1 MRFPWDGPASLMDG
15 TAAARQIKAE
25 LAARVK
31 ALNEKGIY
39 PGLGTILVGDDPGSK
54 KYVAGKHHDCAEV
67 GVTSH
72 RIELPATASQ
82 QEVMAAVEQMNNDPE
97 VTGFI
102 VQLPLPDH
110 VDTNAVLEAIDPAKD
125 ADGLHP
131 VNLGRLV
138 LRVGSPVDSPLPCTP
153 RGIVELGRR
162 NGINFDGANVCLV
175 GQGLTVG
182 RPLGLLLGRK
192 DTNSTVTCCHIGTR
206 NLAQHVR
213 AADIVVSAAGVAN
226 LITPDMVAPGA
237 AVFDVGV
244 SRTVDPTT
252 GKSKIAGDVAD
263 GVDQVAGKMS
273 PNPGGVGPMTRV
285 FLLANV
291 VEAAER
297 S

>member
-1 MRFPWDGPASLMDG
+1 MRYPWDGPASLMDG
-15 TAAARQIKAE
+15 TAAASQIKAE
-25 LAARVK
+25 LAVRVETLK
-31 ALNEKGIY
+31 KKGRI
-39 PGLGTILVGDDPGSK
+39 PGLGTILVGEDPGSR
-54 KYVAGKHHDCAEV
+54 KYVAGKHRDCAEV
-67 GVTSH
+67 GITSH
-72 RIELPATASQ
+72 RIELPATASHAQ
-82 QEVMAAVEQMNNDPE
+82 VMAAVEQMNNDPA

-102 VQLPLPDH
+102 VQLPLPNQ
-110 VDTNAVLEAIDPAKD
+110 VDTNAVLEAIDPQKD

-138 LRVGSPVDSPLPCTP
+138 LRVGTTVDSPLPCTP

-162 NGINFDGANVCLV
+162 NGVNFDGANVCLV

-192 DTNSTVTCCHIGTR
+192 DCNSTVTCCHIGTR
-206 NLAQHVR
+206 NLAEHVR

-226 LITPDMVAPGA
+226 LITADMVAPGA

-244 SRTVDPTT
+244 SRTTDPVS
-252 GKSKIAGDVAD
+252 GKSKIAGDVAE
-263 GVDQVAGKMS
+263 GVDQVAGKIS